1 MIPNKAITRDQF
13 YTILDYQKLFDGGEA
28 TICESDTPFS
38 VYKLFSHCS
47 KPIAMPPNKVKKISR
62 LYDEQVDYSVK
73 PLYTISLEDIIVG
86 YEMTSDINLTKAQ
99 IEFLPFEEKKYFLTK
114 TKEILEYFSSLGII
128 YGDVE
133 PRNILFDRNTGRI
146 EFCDM
151 DNIAWDELPM
161 DLLPN
166 HVVDYNA
173 ARPIDKNLHP
183 YMHNLMTLR
192 SFGIDQ
198 YWATPKELR
207 QHFKRPARKTI
218 KSMKDPANFN
228 NEYIIQYLKK

>member
-1 MIPNKAITRDQF
+1 MIPNKAITRDEF
-13 YTILDYQKLFDGGEA
+13 YRLIDYQKLTSGGEA

-38 VYKLFSHCS
+38 VYKLFYHCS
-47 KPIAMPPNKVKKISR
+47 KPVAMPENKVKKISR
-62 LYDEQVDYSVK
+62 LYDEKVDYSVH
-73 PLYTISLEDIIVG
+73 PLCTISLDDVIVG
-86 YEMTSDINLTKAQ
+86 YEMTSDIDLKPAK
-99 IEFLPFEEKKYFLTK
+99 IRFLPIEEKKYFLTK

-161 DLLPN
+161 DLLSY
-166 HVVDYNA
+166 HVLDYNA

-192 SFGIDQ
+192 SLEVDT
-198 YWATPKELR
+198 YWATKSEIKE
-207 QHFKRPARKTI
+207 HFKRPAIKTI

-228 NEYIIQYLKK
+228 NEYIVQYLKK

>member
-1 MIPNKAITRDQF
+1 MIPNKQITRDEF
-13 YTILDYQKLFDGGEA
+13 YRLVDYQKLYSGGEA
-28 TICESDTPFS
+28 NICEADTPFS
-38 VYKLFSHCS
+38 VYKLFYHCS
-47 KPIAMPPNKVKKISR
+47 TPVAMPENKVKKISR
-62 LYDEQVDYSVK
+62 LYDEQVKHSVY
-73 PLYTISLEDIIVG
+73 PLCTISLDDVIVG
-86 YEMTSDINLTKAQ
+86 YEMTSDIDLNKAQ
-99 IEFLPFEEKKYFLTK
+99 INFLPFEEKKYFLEK

-151 DNIAWDELPM
+151 DNIAWDDLPM

-183 YMHNLMTLR
+183 YMHNLMTLK

>member
-47 KPIAMPPNKVKKISR
+47 KPIAMPENKVKKISR
-62 LYDEQVDYSVK
+62 LYDMQPLHSVT
-73 PLYTISLEDIIVG
+73 PLCTISLDDVIVG
-86 YEMTSDINLTKAQ
+86 YEMSSDIDLTRAQ
-99 IEFLPFEEKKYFLTK
+99 IEYLPIEEKLYFLNK
-114 TKEILEYFSSLGII
+114 TKEILEYFTSLGII
-128 YGDVE
+128 YGDVA

-151 DNIAWDELPM
+151 DNIAWDDLPM

-166 HVVDYNA
+166 NVVDYNA
-173 ARPIDKNLHP
+173 SRTIDKNLHP

-218 KSMKDPANFN
+218 KSMKDPADFN
-228 NEYIIQYLKK
+228 NEYIVQYLKK

>member
-1 MIPNKAITRDQF
+1 MIPNKEISRSQF
-13 YTILDYQKLFDGGEA
+13 YELVDYQKLFAGGEA
-28 TICESDTPFS
+28 TICEGDTPFS
-38 VYKLFSHCS
+38 VYKLFYHCS
-47 KPIAMPPNKVKKISR
+47 TPVAMPQNKVKKITR
-62 LYDEQVDYSVK
+62 LYDEQVDYSVH
-73 PLYTISLEDIIVG
+73 PLCTVSLDDVIVG
-86 YEMTSDINLTKAQ
+86 YEMTSDIDLTKAQ
-99 IEFLPFEEKKYFLTK
+99 IEFLPDEEKKYFLTK
-114 TKEILEYFSSLGII
+114 TKEILEYFASLGII

-151 DNIAWDELPM
+151 DNIAWDDLPM

-173 ARPIDKNLHP
+173 SRPIDQNIHP
-183 YMHNLMTLR
+183 YMHNIMTLK

-198 YWATPKELR
+198 YWATKKELR

-228 NEYIIQYLKK
+228 NEYIVQYLKK